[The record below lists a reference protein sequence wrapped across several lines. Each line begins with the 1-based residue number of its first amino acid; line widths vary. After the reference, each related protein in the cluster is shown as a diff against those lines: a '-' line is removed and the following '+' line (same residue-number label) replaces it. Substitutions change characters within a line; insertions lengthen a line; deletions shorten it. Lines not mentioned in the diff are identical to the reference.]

1 MVIFH
6 SYVTN
11 YQRVHPP
18 CFYQCN
24 SWLHHHLGWLH
35 PEFLMISPMVNISII
50 YRYITQHSILLPL
63 WLVLNIS
70 IYIFSWFLMFVGW
83 IIFMFRKFMAAMV
96 KSQILASELP
106 VLHVEGFWKLQA
118 RNRGV
123 LFSFTGVKKHLSFG
137 VILFEVVSFEDDRRR
152 LFLRDCWMDL
162 FGFDVEEWW
171 MSLCHEF
178 SSR

>member
-1 MVIFH
+1 MKIALEGNSLSLSFSAALQWTLLRLKTVYGQLLHFH
-6 SYVTN
+6 LSRNWTNLTEELVGPTTRVAKLIWIANYV
-11 YQRVHPP
+11 
-18 CFYQCN
+18 
-24 SWLHHHLGWLH
+24 
-35 PEFLMISPMVNISII
+35 SIQ
-50 YRYITQHSILLPL
+50 YLYL
-63 WLVLNIS
+63 
-70 IYIFSWFLMFVGW
+70 
-83 IIFMFRKFMAAMV
+83 
-96 KSQILASELP
+96 LP

-123 LFSFTGVKKHLSFG
+123 LFSFTGVKQHLISG
-137 VILFEVVSFEDDRRR
+137 VILFEVVSFEKDDRRR